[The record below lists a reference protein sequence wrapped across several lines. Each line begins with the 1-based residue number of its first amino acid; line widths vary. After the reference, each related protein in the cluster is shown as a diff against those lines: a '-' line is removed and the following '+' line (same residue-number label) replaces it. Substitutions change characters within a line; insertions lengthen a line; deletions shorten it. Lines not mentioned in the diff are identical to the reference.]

1 MERTSTRRAEKPIS
15 PEGRAAIELISSW
28 PSSVLSMKSQPM
40 LKHPMKNRA
49 RKYSP
54 QMDSPQK
61 ACGCSIFEIVNL
73 RSVSDSLPYPELP
86 LNEFAAIALSG
97 KYGPT
102 HNYYASF
109 QEKLDHL

>member
-1 MERTSTRRAEKPIS
+1 
-15 PEGRAAIELISSW
+15 
-28 PSSVLSMKSQPM
+28 MKNQPM
-40 LKHPMKNRA
+40 FKHPIDSKA
-49 RKYSP
+49 RKSKP

-61 ACGCSIFEIVNL
+61 ACGCSIFGIVNL
-73 RSVSDSLPYPELP
+73 RSVSDALPYPELP

-97 KYGPT
+97 KCGPT